1 MSGEDGGERRG
12 FHDARG
18 PSHPSGSLPV
28 YVSLPAADHPAPPT
42 AGWPVVVVAHHGVG
56 IFQHTFLRQFADN
69 LALAGYAAALPDYYS
84 RCWTGTAEPQA
95 STRGEGLTQE
105 QMDLGGLIGQVTDN
119 NLVED
124 TADALALLGTL
135 EVSHSPPRRPPQAP
149 ATASVPLASCRA
161 AMPRANRESASA

>member
-1 MSGEDGGERRG
+1 M
-12 FHDARG
+12 
-18 PSHPSGSLPV
+18 
-28 YVSLPAADHPAPPT
+28 
-42 AGWPVVVVAHHGVG
+42 VVAHHGVG

-69 LALAGYAAALPDYYS
+69 LTLAGYAAALPDYYS
-84 RCWTGTAEPQA
+84 RCWAGTAEPQA

-124 TADALALLGTL
+124 TADALALMGTL

-161 AMPRANRESASA
+161 AMPRGRR